1 MELYTE
7 NKKVYLRVQDLFK
20 LNNKVGLYQSPGS
33 GKSCIGV
40 KWIEDNLES
49 NFLIVYISEATI
61 YSYTKHCKNNNVFYL
76 TYSKLCQM
84 SKSEIDTF
92 LSENNINKVIFDEFH
107 HSGAEKWQIGVE
119 FILDYC
125 DRKSCLVL
133 ALTATPIRFLDNAR
147 NMFKELNFKIRK
159 V

>member
-40 KWIEDNLES
+40 KWIEDNPES

-76 TYSKLCQM
+76 DIFKGKYFLGKL
-84 SKSEIDTF
+84 
-92 LSENNINKVIFDEFH
+92 L
-107 HSGAEKWQIGVE
+107 
-119 FILDYC
+119 
-125 DRKSCLVL
+125 
-133 ALTATPIRFLDNAR
+133 
-147 NMFKELNFKIRK
+147 
-159 V
+159 